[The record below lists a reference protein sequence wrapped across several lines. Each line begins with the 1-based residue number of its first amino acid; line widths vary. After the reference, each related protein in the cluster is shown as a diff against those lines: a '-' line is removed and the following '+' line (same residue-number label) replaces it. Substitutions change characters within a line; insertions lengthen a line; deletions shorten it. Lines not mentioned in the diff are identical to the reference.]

1 MIFDFLVIPELSFNR
16 EKQIYEKRVEGER
29 IENGELR
36 IENGKWRIKGTGY
49 LMYCFLSINSR
60 HRECLYIPPGDKIAQ
75 LNSDVKIILIIIY
88 L

>member
-36 IENGKWRIKGTGY
+36 MENGELRVQDI
-49 LMYCFLSINSR
+49 
-60 HRECLYIPPGDKIAQ
+60 
-75 LNSDVKIILIIIY
+75 
-88 L
+88 